1 LSLAASNTTLD
12 SHTDLV
18 AFAQETIEADLEGA
32 DAKSTALE
40 EDVVYETRLWRD
52 AEGNPYNA
60 VVLSTFLGSSC
71 KIGGVA
77 VLTSDRTRLG
87 EIAPLA
93 EALARMLIEAGDT
106 RAIPA
111 ALSA

>member
-1 LSLAASNTTLD
+1 
-12 SHTDLV
+12 
-18 AFAQETIEADLEGA
+18 
-32 DAKSTALE
+32 
-40 EDVVYETRLWRD
+40 
-52 AEGNPYNA
+52 
-60 VVLSTFLGSSC
+60 
-71 KIGGVA
+71 
-77 VLTSDRTRLG
+77 LTSDRTRLG